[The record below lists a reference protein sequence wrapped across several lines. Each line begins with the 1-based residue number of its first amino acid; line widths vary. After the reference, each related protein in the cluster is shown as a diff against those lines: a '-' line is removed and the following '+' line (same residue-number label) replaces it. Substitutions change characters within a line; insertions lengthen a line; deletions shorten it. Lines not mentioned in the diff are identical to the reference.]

1 MRTLRLAVL
10 AVALASQ
17 VRLAW
22 ADDPETTALRM
33 TGVNGRTSGGVYV
46 GPYQA
51 VLGSVPG
58 APAIDI
64 FCVDYLNHS
73 YIGQTE
79 TAVMTHLVDG
89 ADLSHT
95 RIGSS
100 GMLTL
105 RGTDYSALDRY
116 RMAALLTDQFALTA
130 ATTPPNLVSQEW
142 GNIHRAIWN
151 ITAGPGAGVP
161 TAGADA
167 WLSWVTRWYN
177 DNAANHDWSGY
188 IVLSDATMRPGA
200 PMVGGMQEFI
210 TTTPEP
216 AAILLMGVV
225 IILGLGL
232 YQRLSAAVEQEVDAK
247 DKAADRRKT

>member
-10 AVALASQ
+10 AVALASHANP
-17 VRLAW
+17 AW

-33 TGVNGRTSGGVYV
+33 TGVNGRNSGGVYV

-58 APAIDI
+58 TPAIDI
-64 FCVDYLNHS
+64 FCVDYLNDS

-79 TAVMTHLVDG
+79 TAVKTSLVDG

-95 RIGSS
+95 RIGGS
-100 GMLTL
+100 GALNL
-105 RGTDYSALDRY
+105 LGTNYSALDRY

-130 ATTPPNLVSQEW
+130 ASTPPNLVSQEW

-167 WLSWVTRWYN
+167 WLSWVTKWYN
-177 DNAANHDWSGY
+177 DNGANQDWSKY
-188 IVLSDATMRPGA
+188 IVLSDATMQSGIPKL
-200 PMVGGMQEFI
+200 GGMQEFV

-216 AAILLMGVV
+216 AALMLMGT
-225 IILGLGL
+225 GLLVLLAFARTRGN
-232 YQRLSAAVEQEVDAK
+232 A
-247 DKAADRRKT
+247 